1 VSYRGVSDDR
11 GYFRIPGLKPG
22 EYYVASVENGAPD
35 GGNYLPTYHP
45 GVLDRSQSP
54 RVRVEIDSETPAI
67 AIRAIA
73 GELLSLSGVV
83 TSPDAGIS
91 VAQVSLHLFLD
102 EKSRETRPAAD
113 GAFEFRS
120 LSPGAYTLAA
130 LTDGGDGRALAAY
143 QRVEVFQSVAGL
155 SVSLAPAPEISL
167 TLDAG
172 PNAALQPGQILIML
186 SRVENYGRS
195 TPRQAMPGA
204 GEGRFESGP
213 LLPGEWRPFLV
224 TPDEYFVDEILVEGK
239 SSLGGISLLP
249 GDAKNVQVKLA
260 RNPGLI
266 SGRVL
271 DEKGRIVPAAFTICY
286 PLDDKNGLRLAGSR
300 KMQANEKGEYR
311 FGGLPPGDYLV
322 AAISFVPDELEDQ
335 LPLLKARTRPTRI
348 EPGSKI
354 ERDLTVSR

>member
-1 VSYRGVSDDR
+1 
-11 GYFRIPGLKPG
+11 
-22 EYYVASVENGAPD
+22 
-35 GGNYLPTYHP
+35 
-45 GVLDRSQSP
+45 
-54 RVRVEIDSETPAI
+54 
-67 AIRAIA
+67 
-73 GELLSLSGVV
+73 
-83 TSPDAGIS
+83 
-91 VAQVSLHLFLD
+91 
-102 EKSRETRPAAD
+102 
-113 GAFEFRS
+113 
-120 LSPGAYTLAA
+120 
-130 LTDGGDGRALAAY
+130 
-143 QRVEVFQSVAGL
+143 
-155 SVSLAPAPEISL
+155 
-167 TLDAG
+167 
-172 PNAALQPGQILIML
+172 
-186 SRVENYGRS
+186 
-195 TPRQAMPGA
+195 
-204 GEGRFESGP
+204 

-271 DEKGRIVPAAFTICY
+271 DENGRIVPAAFTICY

-348 EPGSKI
+348 EAGSKI